1 MKVVLLPGMDG
12 TGILSD
18 PFIAQS
24 PSGIDVVSVPLI
36 QSADYDYDDHARH
49 VVSHIG
55 SAPIVL
61 VAESYSGMIAYHML
75 RMGCENIKHVVFAA
89 SFISRPSLMPLLA
102 GYLPI
107 TLIKSRLMP
116 RKLLGQ
122 ILFGRFS
129 SSNLLD
135 CFYQALG
142 QVDDNL
148 LRQRLVQ
155 IAGLNDPDARIT
167 VPCTYIR
174 PTNDNLVAK
183 SALNSFRQVCDGLA
197 IREVAG
203 THFVLQTNPRACW
216 KIIQDVCV

>member
-36 QSADYDYDDHARH
+36 QSADYDYEDHARY
-49 VVSHIG
+49 VISQI
-55 SAPIVL
+55 SDAPIVL
-61 VAESYSGMIAYHML
+61 VAQSYSGMIAYHML
-75 RMGCENIKHVVFAA
+75 GMGCKNIKHVVFAA
-89 SFISRPSLMPLLA
+89 SFISRPSSVSLLA

-107 TLIKSRLMP
+107 SLIKRRLVP
-116 RKLLGQ
+116 RKFVGR

-129 SSNLLD
+129 SPGLLD
-135 CFYQALG
+135 CFYQALD
-142 QVDDNL
+142 QVNDKV
-148 LRQRLVQ
+148 LRQRLTQ
-155 IAGLNDPDARIT
+155 IAGLKDPDEVIT

-174 PTNDNLVAK
+174 PKNDNLVSK
-183 SALNSFRQVCDGLA
+183 SALNSFKKVCDGLA

-203 THFVLQTNPRACW
+203 THFVLQTNPRECW
-216 KIIQDVCV
+216 EIIQDVSG